1 MAERTFGIYGASGL
15 GREVLEL
22 ARIIDKRE
30 NGRWG
35 GFVFIDDGDVP
46 DVVSGAKVYKY
57 DEAKDRFGAGL
68 EVIVAIGEP
77 AIRRKLYDKLKAD
90 GIGSP
95 TLIHPDIY
103 IPESTTVGKGVVI
116 QPGCFISCDL
126 TIDDYVFMQPHANT
140 GHDDHLMEGCMISAF
155 GNIGGLVTLGR
166 YSYIGMSSAVKECV
180 TIGDNSVVG
189 MGSVVYKDV
198 PEGVMVLGNPAR
210 PIGSTGDK
218 RVFSGKH

>member
-1 MAERTFGIYGASGL
+1 MADKVFAIYGASGL

-35 GFVFIDDGDVP
+35 GFAFIDDGDVP
-46 DVVSGAKVYKY
+46 DTVSGVKTYKY
-57 DEAKDRFGAGL
+57 DEAKDLFGAAL

-116 QPGCFISCDL
+116 LMGCYVSCDI
-126 TIDDYVFMQPHANT
+126 TIEDHVFLQPHVNI
-140 GHDDHLMEGCMISAF
+140 GHDDHLMEGCMIAGS
-155 GNIGGLVTLGR
+155 GNIAGLVTIGK
-166 YSYIGMSSAVKECV
+166 YAYIGMSAAVKECV
-180 TIGDNSVVG
+180 TIGDDSVVG
-189 MGSVVYKDV
+189 MGSIVYKDV
-198 PEGVMVLGNPAR
+198 PEGVMALGNPAR